1 MKCTKCGS
9 LENQVNNTRTRL
21 STRGHNIDSKAS
33 SIPFTWRS
41 RTCLSCGHKFS
52 TREYTIPDLIAFGK
66 QGYLKIIDDLTP
78 N

>member
-41 RTCLSCGHKFS
+41 RTCLFCGHKYRPYRKLQGLCI
-52 TREYTIPDLIAFGK
+52 REPTTAQTQHK
-66 QGYLKIIDDLTP
+66 TS
-78 N
+78 

>member
-1 MKCTKCGS
+1 LKCTKCGS

-41 RTCLSCGHKFS
+41 RTCLSCGHKYS
-52 TREYTIPDLIAFGK
+52 TYELRTVDYASDGFLKMLDDLIH
-66 QGYLKIIDDLTP
+66 

>member
-21 STRGHNIDSKAS
+21 STRGHNIDSKSS

-41 RTCLSCGHKFS
+41 RTCLSCGNKYS
-52 TREYTIPDLIAFGK
+52 TYELRTVDYSTDGFLKMLDDLIH
-66 QGYLKIIDDLTP
+66 